1 MSTLGGAIVAIILN
15 RHAAGRSRSLRTV
28 IATASA
34 LLPTPVVTAVVLL
47 SSGDPLSLI
56 LSMSPD
62 EFLFP
67 FAFQLV
73 ISLAIALPV
82 SWLISKHE
90 PDQMHGTG
98 VFE

>member
-1 MSTLGGAIVAIILN
+1 MP
-15 RHAAGRSRSLRTV
+15 SLM
-28 IATASA
+28 I
-34 LLPTPVVTAVVLL
+34 TAVALF

-62 EFLFP
+62 EFLLP
-67 FAFQLV
+67 FVFQLA

-82 SWLISKHE
+82 SWLISRHTPE
-90 PDQMHGTG
+90 GQFRAS